1 MRFLAEPGYIP
12 ATYAPVERKPLMRL
26 FCWAL
31 AVAGSLLWT
40 SVSSAQEDE
49 LGLCRAIEDDSRR
62 LECYDEI
69 PLRPGL
75 LRRKYEAVPLE
86 ELRTYRLSYR
96 GRFVEVE
103 GWVAPSG
110 EYLSLGA
117 APDDS
122 STMPVELETLPRRDR
137 EALLEQCASGCSAV
151 VRGRVSPVNFTTG
164 IIADTVVAR

>member
-1 MRFLAEPGYIP
+1 
-12 ATYAPVERKPLMRL
+12 MRL
-26 FCWAL
+26 LRLVFVIL
-31 AVAGSLLWT
+31 AGFPWISGGF
-40 SVSSAQEDE
+40 AQEDE

-75 LRRKYEAVPLE
+75 LRRKYEVVPLE

-103 GWVAPSG
+103 GWVTPSG

-117 APDDS
+117 TPEDS
-122 STMPVELETLPRRDR
+122 GTMPVEVEALPRRDR
-137 EALLEQCASGCSAV
+137 EAVLEQCASGCAAV
-151 VRGRVSPVNFTTG
+151 VRGRVNPVSFTTG
-164 IIADTVVAR
+164 IVADAVVVR

>member
-1 MRFLAEPGYIP
+1 MRFLVEPRYIP
-12 ATYAPVERKPLMRL
+12 ATYATVERKPLMRL

-75 LRRKYEAVPLE
+75 LRRKYEVVPLE

-110 EYLSLGA
+110 EYLSLG
-117 APDDS
+117 
-122 STMPVELETLPRRDR
+122 
-137 EALLEQCASGCSAV
+137 
-151 VRGRVSPVNFTTG
+151 
-164 IIADTVVAR
+164 

>member
-1 MRFLAEPGYIP
+1 MRIYCLAM
-12 ATYAPVERKPLMRL
+12 ATT
-26 FCWAL
+26 
-31 AVAGSLLWT
+31 AGLLGI
-40 SVSSAQEDE
+40 SAAAAQEDE
-49 LGLCRAIEDDSRR
+49 LGLCRVIEDDSRR
-62 LECYDEI
+62 LECYDAI

-103 GWVAPSG
+103 GWIAPSG
-110 EYLSLGA
+110 EYFSLGA

-122 STMPVELETLPRRDR
+122 GTMPVELKTLPRRDR
-137 EALLEQCASGCSAV
+137 EELLRQCASGCAAV

-164 IIADTVVAR
+164 IVADAIVAR

>member
-1 MRFLAEPGYIP
+1 LRLPFLL
-12 ATYAPVERKPLMRL
+12 T
-26 FCWAL
+26 
-31 AVAGSLLWT
+31 VAGLLGI
-40 SVSSAQEDE
+40 SAASGQEDE

-62 LECYDEI
+62 LECYDAI
-69 PLRPGL
+69 PVRPGL
-75 LRRKYEAVPLE
+75 LRRKYEAIPLE

-122 STMPVELETLPRRDR
+122 GTMPVELEALPRRDR
-137 EALLEQCASGCSAV
+137 EQLLQQCASGCAAV
-151 VRGRVSPVNFTTG
+151 VRGRVNPVNFTTG
-164 IIADTVVAR
+164 IVADAVVVQ